1 MERILLVARN
11 VFRAILHGKIV
22 YLWLLGLALMFLQA
36 APAVFMDFG
45 NEAMQ
50 KAMRARA
57 VAGGLSTWS
66 TMCIALAIFVGASA
80 IGTEISRK
88 TIVNVFSRPIHRWEF
103 LVGKWIGVQCFAFVS
118 MAVGLLVSFGLSR
131 YLGAQF
137 ETKVLWLALGGTA
150 AAILLYGGLSIAFST
165 LLSQGVAGALTVI
178 VAFLP
183 GVVTLLVNNTDPTP
197 HAIGV
202 VLDYVIPP
210 GYTSHYAE
218 TIDAPMPA
226 FGRGGR
232 GNRGGG
238 GPGAPGSDI
247 PPVPQANTN
256 VGPNID
262 YNAEGRILLQN
273 VAYAGVFFALGCV
286 IFLRRDLRLT

>member
-11 VFRAILHGKIV
+11 VFRSILHGKIV
-22 YLWLLGLALMFLQA
+22 YLWVAGLLLMFLQA
-36 APAVFMDFG
+36 APAIFMNMG
-45 NEAMQ
+45 NEAVQTM
-50 KAMRARA
+50 MRKRA
-57 VAGGLSTWS
+57 VSGGLSTWS

-80 IGTEISRK
+80 LGNEVSRK
-88 TIVNVFSRPIHRWEF
+88 TIVNVFARPIRRWEF
-103 LVGKWIGVQCFAFVS
+103 LVGKWLGVQCFAFIS

-150 AAILLYGGLSIAFST
+150 AAILLYGGLAIALST
-165 LLSQGVAGALTVI
+165 VMSQGVAGALTVI

-183 GVVTLLVNNTDPTP
+183 GVVTLLVANTDTTP

-218 TIDAPMPA
+218 TIPAPMPRDA
-226 FGRGGR
+226 FGRGGFGR
-232 GNRGGG
+232 GNRGPG
-238 GPGAPGSDI
+238 GPGGDI
-247 PPVPQANTN
+247 PPVPQPNAE
-256 VGPNID
+256 PNID
-262 YNAEGRILLQN
+262 YNAEGKVLLQN
-273 VAYAGVFFALGCV
+273 VAYAGVFFALGCL